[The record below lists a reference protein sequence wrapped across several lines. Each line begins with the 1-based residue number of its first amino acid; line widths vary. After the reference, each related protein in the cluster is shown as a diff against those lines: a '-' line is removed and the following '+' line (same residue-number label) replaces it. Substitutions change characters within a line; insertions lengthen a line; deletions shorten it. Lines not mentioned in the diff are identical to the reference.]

1 MLIKI
6 SYIFAKG
13 SIIKIKSTL
22 ILTLLYLIIC
32 ITLVVSYLEYLINF
46 WLKLTIIKYLYN
58 IFSYTPIFCKLDK

>member
-32 ITLVVSYLEYLINF
+32 ITLVVSYLEYLINL
-46 WLKLTIIKYLYN
+46 WLKLTIIKN
-58 IFSYTPIFCKLDK
+58 IYTIYS